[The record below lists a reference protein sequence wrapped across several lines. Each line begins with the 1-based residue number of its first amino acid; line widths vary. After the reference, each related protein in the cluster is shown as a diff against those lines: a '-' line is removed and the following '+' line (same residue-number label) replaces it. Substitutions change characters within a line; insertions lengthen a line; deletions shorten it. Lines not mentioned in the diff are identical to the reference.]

1 MDKVLIVFLSST
13 SAAGVKTM
21 LERKYA
27 VPSRILQTPSGI
39 STGGCSYCLEVS
51 DSDLN
56 TAWNIVKSLG
66 VSSKGVY
73 RKGSLEKII

>member
-39 STGGCSYCLEVS
+39 SAGGCSYCLEVS

-56 TAWNIVKSLG
+56 IAWNIVKSLG